1 MANPT
6 IQITVVGGSDY
17 IFPLLPIDEA
27 GNHVVQKLVDIF
39 PQPVP
44 DSGVPAPS
52 NYLPYRHAIA
62 RPPFGVGL
70 KNKYADKRV
79 WDMEADARFPSGIYL
94 PRLVTDPTFPA
105 EVAAV
110 RYWGFAHAMGELF
123 MFGRGY
129 GSAEDADE
137 PILYWGG
144 TNWTDTTSKDDMDIN
159 GTGANPSYV
168 VTSMVE
174 HEGRAY
180 ASVTVGNRL
189 STADD
194 FPGIARSSVG
204 STTAWAAHSHA
215 NSTGA
220 LTTPYGLQT
229 DGKLMYVSAWAS
241 GASTITIKE
250 SADDGAAWSNFTANP
265 TIVSARAPVPGN
277 AAVMFGDGSNSSV
290 LDYWLG
296 TAEGLYH
303 IDISAETFTKVH
315 PFTYITSSYTGTVI
329 ATPLGLVYTDGPVVY
344 VGNWGE
350 HGWSPVD
357 ITSGMDDG
365 VPLAKSGDVTWLA
378 YDPTTNH
385 LAIGKGG
392 LAASRNQSIYFYDFA
407 TGLWSACMAKNATA
421 NRASFAGIFSAE
433 TDGTMRL
440 HFTIDNGVS
449 NDSTAHYLHYISEN
463 PDEQTA
469 ATFATAGQVT
479 RSRFD
484 GGVHLFKKNFL
495 KGQYVADSLTSDEN
509 LSVKYA
515 VNGGSLGSAQ
525 SLTSGPVAE
534 AFCDGSTT
542 AVGASAQDIYDE
554 ITMARAGG
562 TTTNTPKIQSLGWA
576 YEVSGLKSDGTP
588 LRSWTVRI
596 SLDPNDYQ
604 PGADIESS
612 KDARDKLE
620 IIMGTVPLIKLA
632 IGQDAPIGSEVKVR
646 MQPYQSVRKLGD
658 VRDQVDVPYDPNGY
672 VDVEFREVI

>member
-1 MANPT
+1 MAKPT
-6 IQITVVGGSDY
+6 IQVSIVGGSDHV
-17 IFPLLPIDEA
+17 FPLLPIDDEN
-27 GNHVVQKLVDIF
+27 NHVVQKLVQVF
-39 PQPVP
+39 PEPVP
-44 DSGVPAPS
+44 ESGIPQAS
-52 NYLPYRHAIA
+52 NYLPYRHVIA
-62 RPPFGVGL
+62 QPPFGVGL
-70 KNKYADKRV
+70 KNRYREDKV
-79 WDMEADARFPSGIYL
+79 WDMEADARFPSGVYL

-105 EVAAV
+105 EVV
-110 RYWGFAHAMGELF
+110 STRYWGFAHAMGELF

-129 GSAEDADE
+129 HSATTSDE

-144 TNWTDTTSKDDMDIN
+144 TNWTDTTSKNDLNIN
-159 GTGANPSYV
+159 GTGANPGYV

-180 ASVTVGNRL
+180 GSVTNGLISSGNNVK
-189 STADD
+189 
-194 FPGIARSSVG
+194 IVRSDAG
-204 STTAWAAHSHA
+204 STTVWASYSDHT
-215 NSTGA
+215 STGA
-220 LTTPYGLQT
+220 LAAPYGLQT
-229 DGKLMYVSAWAS
+229 DGSLMYVADWVS
-241 GASTITIKE
+241 GSSSIIIKE
-250 SADDGAAWSNFTANP
+250 SANDGVAWSNFTANP
-265 TIVSARAPVPGN
+265 TILSSRAPVPGN
-277 AAVMFGDGSNSSV
+277 AAVMFGDGSSGSV

-315 PFTYITSSYTGTVI
+315 PFTNVQSSYTGTVI
-329 ATPLGLVYTDGPVVY
+329 ATPLGLIYTDGPTIY
-344 VGNWGE
+344 VGNWGSS
-350 HGWSPVD
+350 GWSAND
-357 ITSGMDDG
+357 ITSGMEDG
-365 VPLAKSGDVTWLA
+365 VPLAKTGDVTWLA
-378 YDPTTNH
+378 YDSTTNQ

-392 LAASRNQSIYFYDFA
+392 LAASRNQSIYFYDFVR
-407 TGLWSACMAKNATA
+407 GLWSACMAKNATA

-449 NDSTAHYLHYISEN
+449 NDSSAHYLHYISEN

-562 TTTNTPKIQSLGWA
+562 TTTNTPKIRSLGWA
-576 YEVSGLKSDGTP
+576 YEVAGLKSDGTP
-588 LRSWTVRI
+588 VRSWTVRI

-604 PGADIESS
+604 PGQDIESP

-620 IIMGTVPLIKLA
+620 TISGTVPLVKLA